1 MRRKLFRNVFM
12 LVSLFSFINISFASD
27 IQTQGDASVQNQTS
41 NFVDSL
47 KAVFSKEYWVRVLF
61 AILAILITLVF
72 ARIVKDKLFWYLENR
87 LWWDVTWKDEI
98 LWVIN
103 RTVNVVIIVTGF
115 SITLGV
121 LWLDLTIFIG
131 WVWFGIG
138 FTLRVFLTNFISWVL
153 MVTQWI
159 YHPWDLIKIWWKMW
173 MIKKV
178 YSLFTAIEQFNW
190 VMFFVPNIQFLE
202 DNVEN
207 FHTNE
212 KRRLELSL
220 AIDYNVDTVKAK
232 TIIKRVVDSFPN
244 ILQAPAPSILI
255 DNLWEWWRSLKLRYR
270 VLSKDDFL
278 SIQSNVV
285 ETINL
290 AFKQSG
296 IDIARPRYFVW
307 WEEGMN
313 IQQNT
318 LVEK

>member
-1 MRRKLFRNVFM
+1 MKKKFSRKLFI
-12 LVSLFSFINISFASD
+12 LVALLSFINISFASE
-27 IQTQGDASVQNQTS
+27 IQATVDPSVQNQTT
-41 NFVDSL
+41 NFIDSL
-47 KAVFSKEYWVRVLF
+47 KSVFSKEYWVRILF

-72 ARIVKDKLFWYLENR
+72 ARIIKDKLFGYLENR

-103 RTVNVVIIVTGF
+103 RTVNVVIIATGF
-115 SITLGV
+115 SITLWV
-121 LWLDLTIFIG
+121 LWLDLSIFIG
-131 WVWFGIG
+131 WIWFGIG

-159 YHPWDLIKIWWKMW
+159 YHPWDLVKIWWKMW
-173 MIKKV
+173 RIEKV
-178 YSLFTAIEQFNW
+178 YSLFTAIEQFDW

-220 AIDYNVDTVKAK
+220 VIDYKVDTVKAK
-232 TIIKRVVDSFPN
+232 TILRKVIDSFPN
-244 ILQAPAPSILI
+244 ILQSPAPTILI
-255 DNLWEWWRSLKLRYR
+255 DNLWEWWRSLKLRFR

-285 ETINL
+285 ETVNL

-296 IDIARPRYFVW
+296 IDIARPKYFVW
-307 WEEGMN
+307 KDASP
-313 IQQNT
+313 IAAQNNF
-318 LVEK
+318 VEK